1 MHASCN
7 HCCRLLIDSF
17 IHSPAICQGHP
28 YERQSNVRAGSTDWP
43 LHQTRLP
50 GVKSL
55 VYLYQA
61 CDLRKGFSVPYFSR
75 LQNGNN
81 TNRFYP
87 AGLLRR
93 LETSMSPK
101 ALKAHRAQSKH
112 FSPFAPLPY
121 TGWWGR
127 CWRNRD
133 AGDPVLC
140 RHSSHNLAAETDK

>member
-1 MHASCN
+1 MPAVIIVVAC
-7 HCCRLLIDSF
+7 LLIHSF
-17 IHSPAICQGHP
+17 IHQPSAKGTHTRDRAM
-28 YERQSNVRAGSTDWP
+28 YELGADWP

-93 LETSMSPK
+93 LEMSMSPK

-127 CWRNRD
+127 CWTNRD
-133 AGDPVLC
+133 TGDPVLC
-140 RHSSHNLAAETDK
+140 RHSSHSLAAETDK